1 MKKWKRETN
10 RTVREDRIQ
19 KEINHSA
26 IRIVEIDIRKA
37 MYEGRKKGRK
47 KLEMQSYLLSL
58 ILHKSFLV
66 WLGSCWIAKRQDVI
80 AGVSKVD
87 DT

>member
-1 MKKWKRETN
+1 MEERNVQNCSGGHDTKGSQSQCNTN
-10 RTVREDRIQ
+10 CRDRQEDR
-19 KEINHSA
+19 NV
-26 IRIVEIDIRKA
+26 R
-37 MYEGRKKGRK
+37 RKKGRK